1 MSNSKKFYWLKLM
14 DDFFSSPKIKK
25 LRRSVGNQQGNV
37 DTCVIV
43 YLKMLLLSIS
53 NNSRIDFQGI
63 EPSFEEEISLTIDE
77 DEEIVRSTINVLLS
91 LGLLVKESDTSYF
104 LPESQ
109 RLTGSEASS
118 ADRVRRH
125 RERKKNEC
133 NVTQALHCNADV
145 TPCNAV
151 VTNCNVEIEKDKE
164 KETEKDIELDLEID
178 TEIDTEKDN
187 SCFKKPTVDEVID
200 FCNSIGHGEF
210 DPYRFID
217 YYEKKNWMIGD
228 KEIIDWKAKVIEWIN
243 RQANTSQKAK
253 NNQHEKDW
261 RGF

>member
-1 MSNSKKFYWLKLM
+1 M
-14 DDFFSSPKIKK
+14 DDFFNSPKIKK

-104 LPESQ
+104 MPESQ
-109 RLTGSEASS
+109 RLTGSETSS

-145 TPCNAV
+145 TQCNTD
-151 VTNCNVEIEKDKE
+151 VTNCNVEIEKETE
-164 KETEKDIELDLEID
+164 KETEKDIELDLEKD
-178 TEIDTEKDN
+178 KEKEND
-187 SCFKKPTVDEVID
+187 CFKKPTVNEVID

-217 YYEKKNWMIGD
+217 YYEKTNWMAGN
-228 KEIIDWKAKVIEWIN
+228 KKIIDWKAKVIEWIK
-243 RQANTSQKAK
+243 RQDNTSSKQK
-253 NNQHEKDW
+253 NNQRKKDW
-261 RGF
+261 RYF